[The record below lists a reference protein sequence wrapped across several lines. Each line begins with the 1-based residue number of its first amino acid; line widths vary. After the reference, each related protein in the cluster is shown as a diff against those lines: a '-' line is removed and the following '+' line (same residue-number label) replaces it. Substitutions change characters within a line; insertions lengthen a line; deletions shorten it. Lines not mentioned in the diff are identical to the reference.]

1 MQIKPDSAKVIDLS
15 TRFETLPVD
24 TEVGPVLWADVEI
37 TYTLAGLSPT
47 VDIRVPVPFE
57 ARDSDAQRKSQAL
70 RNARLLIDHA
80 CQAAGVGRWE
90 FAGRTKA
97 MAESLDAAAP
107 SVLEGIVQELGLASP
122 TTKPR
127 SSAKS

>member
-37 TYTLAGLSPT
+37 TYTLAGVTPT

-57 ARDSDAQRKSQAL
+57 AGDSDAQRKSQAL

-80 CQAAGVGRWE
+80 CQAAGVGRSE
-90 FAGRTKA
+90 FSPRVETV
-97 MAESLDAAAP
+97 AETLDAATP
-107 SVLEGIVQELGLASP
+107 SVLEGIVQELGFASP
-122 TTKPR
+122 TAKPR
-127 SSAKS
+127 RKTP

>member
-1 MQIKPDSAKVIDLS
+1 MEIKPDSAKVIDLS

-37 TYTLAGLSPT
+37 TYTLAGLTPT

-57 ARDSDAQRKSQAL
+57 TRDSDAERKSQAL

-80 CQAAGVGRWE
+80 CQAAGVGRSDFGSRIE
-90 FAGRTKA
+90 TI
-97 MAESLDAAAP
+97 AETLDAAAP
-107 SVLEGIVQELGLASP
+107 FVFEGIVQELGFASP
-122 TTKPR
+122 TVKPR
-127 SSAKS
+127 RKTT